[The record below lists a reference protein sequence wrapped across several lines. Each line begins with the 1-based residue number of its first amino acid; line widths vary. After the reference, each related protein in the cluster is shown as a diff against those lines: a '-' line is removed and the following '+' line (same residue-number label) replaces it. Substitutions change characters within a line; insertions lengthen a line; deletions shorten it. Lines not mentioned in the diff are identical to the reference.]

1 MALSRIRAQHTG
13 ASVAMEEISMEEEA
27 LLIQESAGD
36 LAEAEAEIEDAQEL
50 ADTSDALEDLA
61 MVADGIDEASEN
73 EVALVEAGVQLATAG
88 SDLEVEDVA
97 PGLESYIGRRIST
110 EGIKETARA
119 IYDAIVRAIKK
130 FWEKIKAFFRKTV
143 GTLANLRR
151 SAEKLRA
158 RAGECHG
165 KTSKEKQIEVGSEI
179 NSLSIDYKAP
189 KTGKAILDIVDNT
202 SKLLDGVLNGQ
213 NKESAD
219 IGEKL
224 ADALNDFDADDAAS
238 AKASLGKVCG
248 AFGKHGSTNLP
259 AASSQSSVDT
269 RYPAGTGIKYQV
281 VKDIPGNRIL
291 VVTNPDRTGT
301 DPMATA
307 AKLRGIKSHLA
318 NCTDKDKDPVNE
330 ATVSVVTPTEAE
342 KLADKIIDIVAAIA
356 AYENGKGRK
365 DADKAKE
372 RVEKAMGKA
381 KERME
386 KVKADDTGVI
396 SAYRAAL
403 NLVPAYIHIS
413 GQLAA
418 QMTSVALAASRGAI
432 VVANKSLSQ
441 YH

>member
-1 MALSRIRAQHTG
+1 MALSRIRAQHIGT
-13 ASVAMEEISMEEEA
+13 SVAMEEISMEEEA

-97 PGLESYIGRRIST
+97 PALESYVGRRIST

-119 IYDAIVRAIKK
+119 IYDAIIRAVKK

-165 KTSKEKQIEVGSEI
+165 KTAKEKQIEVGGEI
-179 NSLSIDYKAP
+179 NSLSTDYKAP
-189 KTGKAILDIVDNT
+189 KTGAAIVGLIDST
-202 SKLLDGVLNGQ
+202 HKLLDATLDGQ
-213 NKESAD
+213 NAETAKV
-219 IGEKL
+219 GEKL
-224 ADALNDFDADDAAS
+224 ADALNDFDADDATA
-238 AKASLGKVCG
+238 AKASLGKAVA
-248 AFGKHGSTNLP
+248 AFDVGNSKLPGSKTQ
-259 AASSQSSVDT
+259 ASVDT
-269 RYPAGTGIKYQV
+269 RYPASAGVNYTV
-281 VKDIPGNRIL
+281 VSDIPGNRIL
-291 VVTNPDRTGT
+291 VITKTGKSS
-301 DPMATA
+301 DPMQGA
-307 AKLRGIKSHLA
+307 AMLRGIKAHLA
-318 NCTDKDKDPVNE
+318 NCTDKDKDPVTE
-330 ATVSVVTPTEAE
+330 ATVSVITPGEAE
-342 KLADKIIDIVAAIA
+342 KLADKIIDIVTVIA
-356 AYENGKGRK
+356 AFENGKGRK

-372 RVEKAMGKA
+372 RVEKACAKA

-386 KVKADDTGVI
+386 KVKADDTATV

-403 NLVPAYIHIS
+403 NLVPTYVHMA
-413 GQLAA
+413 GQIPA
-418 QMTSVALAASRGAI
+418 QMTSVALAASRAAI

>member
-1 MALSRIRAQHTG
+1 MALSRIRAQHFGTF
-13 ASVAMEEISMEEEA
+13 VAMEEISMEEEA

-97 PGLESYIGRRIST
+97 PALESYVGRRIST

-119 IYDAIVRAIKK
+119 IYDAIIRAVKK

-151 SAEKLRA
+151 SAEKLRS

-165 KTSKEKQIEVGSEI
+165 KTAKEKQIEVGSEI
-179 NSLSIDYKAP
+179 NALSTDYKAP
-189 KTGKAILDIVDNT
+189 KTGTAIVGLIDST
-202 SKLLDGVLNGQ
+202 HKLLDACLDGQ
-213 NKESAD
+213 NAVSAK

-224 ADALNDFDADDAAS
+224 ADALNDFDADDATA
-238 AKASLGKVCG
+238 AKASLGKAVA
-248 AFGKHGSTNLP
+248 AFDTGTSSKLPGSKTQ
-259 AASSQSSVDT
+259 ASVDT
-269 RYPAGTGIKYQV
+269 RYPATTGVNYTV
-281 VKDIPGNRIL
+281 VSDIPGNRIL
-291 VVTNPDRTGT
+291 VITNAGKSS
-301 DPMATA
+301 DPMQGAT
-307 AKLRGIKSHLA
+307 KLRGIKAHLA
-318 NCTDKDKDPVNE
+318 NCTDKDKDPVTE
-330 ATVSVVTPTEAE
+330 ATVSVITPTEAE
-342 KLADKIIDIVAAIA
+342 KLADKIIDIVTVIA
-356 AYENGKGRK
+356 AFENGKGRK

-372 RVEKAMGKA
+372 RVEKACAKA

-386 KVKADDTGVI
+386 KVKADDTATV

-403 NLVPAYIHIS
+403 NLVPTFTHIS
-413 GQLAA
+413 GQIPA
-418 QMTSVALAASRGAI
+418 QMTSVALAASRAAI

>member
-1 MALSRIRAQHTG
+1 MALSRIRAQHFGT
-13 ASVAMEEISMEEEA
+13 SVAMEEISMEEEA

-97 PGLESYIGRRIST
+97 PGLESYVGRRIST

-119 IYDAIVRAIKK
+119 IYEAIIRAVKK

-151 SAEKLRA
+151 SAEKLRQ

-189 KTGKAILDIVDNT
+189 KTGKAIVDIIDGT
-202 SKLLDGVLNGQ
+202 GKLLECTLNGL
-213 NKESAD
+213 NKDVAD

-224 ADALNDFDADDAAS
+224 ADALNDFDADDASA

-248 AFGKHGSTNLP
+248 AFGKAGSTNLP
-259 AASSQSSVDT
+259 ASSSLTSVDT
-269 RYPAGTGIKYQV
+269 RYPAGTDIKYQV

-291 VVTNPDRTGT
+291 VITNPDRTST

-318 NCTDKDKDPVNE
+318 NCTDKDKDPVTE
-330 ATVSVVTPTEAE
+330 ATISTVTPAEAE
-342 KLADKIIDIVAAIA
+342 KLADKIIDIVATIA
-356 AYENGKGRK
+356 AFESGKGRK

-372 RVEKAMGKA
+372 RVEKACAKA

-396 SAYRAAL
+396 SAYRAGL
-403 NLVPAYIHIS
+403 NLVPTFVHMS
-413 GQLAA
+413 GQIPA
-418 QMTSVALAASRGAI
+418 QMTSVALAASRAAI

>member
-13 ASVAMEEISMEEEA
+13 TFVAMEEISMEEEA

-97 PGLESYIGRRIST
+97 PGLESYVGRRIST

-119 IYDAIVRAIKK
+119 IYEAIIRAVKK

-165 KTSKEKQIEVGSEI
+165 KTSKEKQIEVGGEI
-179 NSLSIDYKAP
+179 NALSIDYKAP
-189 KTGKAILDIVDNT
+189 KTGKAIVDI
-202 SKLLDGVLNGQ
+202 LDGSQKSLSSILGGL
-213 NKESAD
+213 NKENAD

-224 ADALNDFDADDAAS
+224 ADALNDFEADTS
-238 AKASLGKVCG
+238 AEALASLGKVCG
-248 AFGKHGSTNLP
+248 AFGKHGSFNLP
-259 AASSQSSVDT
+259 AGSFQTSVDT
-269 RYPAGTGIKYQV
+269 RYPASTGMKYQV
-281 VKDIPGNRIL
+281 VKDVPGNRII
-291 VVTNPDRTGT
+291 VMSNPDRTGK

-307 AKLRGIKSHLA
+307 AKLRAIKSHMA
-318 NCTDKDKDPVNE
+318 SCTDKDKDPVTE
-330 ATVSVVTPTEAE
+330 ATLSVVTPAEAE
-342 KLADKIIDIVAAIA
+342 KMADVIIDIVTTVS
-356 AYENGKGRK
+356 AYETGKSRK

-372 RVEKAMGKA
+372 RVEKACAKA

-386 KVKADDTGVI
+386 KVKADDTATV

-403 NLVPAYIHIS
+403 NLVPTYIHMS

-418 QMTSVALAASRGAI
+418 QATSVSLAAARAAI

>member
-1 MALSRIRAQHTG
+1 MALSRIRAQHIGT
-13 ASVAMEEISMEEEA
+13 SVAMEEISMEEEA

-97 PGLESYIGRRIST
+97 PGLESYVGRRIST

-119 IYDAIVRAIKK
+119 IYDAIVRAVKK

-151 SAEKLRA
+151 SAEKLRQ

-165 KTSKEKQIEVGSEI
+165 KTPKEKQIEVGSEI
-179 NSLSIDYKAP
+179 NSLSTDFKAP
-189 KTGKAILDIVDNT
+189 KSGAAILSLIEST
-202 SKLLDGVLNGQ
+202 AKLLDEALDKHNSS
-213 NKESAD
+213 SAKL
-219 IGEKL
+219 GEDL
-224 ADALNDFDADDAAS
+224 ANALNDFDADDATK
-238 AKASLGKVCG
+238 AKNSLAKVCM
-248 AFGKHGSTNLP
+248 AFGVTSKSFTGAKT
-259 AASSQSSVDT
+259 QTSVDT
-269 RYPAGTGIKYQV
+269 RYPAGTGISYEV
-281 VKDIPGNRIL
+281 VENIPGNRIL
-291 VVTNPDRTGT
+291 VQTKHNKAGT

-307 AKLRGIKSHLA
+307 SALRSTKSHLA
-318 NCTDKDKDPVNE
+318 SCTDKDKDPVTD
-330 ATVSVVTPTEAE
+330 ATISVVTPGDAE
-342 KLADKIIDIVAAIA
+342 KLADKIIDMVTVIA
-356 AYENGKGRK
+356 AFESGKGRK
-365 DADKAKE
+365 DADKAKD
-372 RVEKAMGKA
+372 RVEKACAKA
-381 KERME
+381 KERMD
-386 KVKADDTGVI
+386 KVKADDAGVV

-403 NLVPAYIHIS
+403 NLVPTYIHIS
-413 GQLAA
+413 GQIPA

>member
-1 MALSRIRAQHTG
+1 MALSRIRAQHFGT
-13 ASVAMEEISMEEEA
+13 SVAMEEISMEEEA

-97 PGLESYIGRRIST
+97 PALASYVGRRIST

-119 IYDAIVRAIKK
+119 IYDAIIRAVKK

-151 SAEKLRA
+151 SAEKLRS

-165 KTSKEKQIEVGSEI
+165 KTAKEKQIEVGGEI
-179 NSLSIDYKAP
+179 NALSADYKAP
-189 KTGKAILDIVDNT
+189 KTGAAIVGLIDST
-202 SKLLDGVLNGQ
+202 HMLLDACLDGQ
-213 NKESAD
+213 NAESAKV
-219 IGEKL
+219 GEKL
-224 ADALNDFDADDAAS
+224 ADALNDFDADDATA
-238 AKASLGKVCG
+238 AKASLGKAVA
-248 AFGKHGSTNLP
+248 AFDTGTSSKLPGSKTQ
-259 AASSQSSVDT
+259 ASVDT
-269 RYPAGTGIKYQV
+269 RYPATTGVNYTV
-281 VKDIPGNRIL
+281 VSDIPGNRIL
-291 VVTNPDRTGT
+291 VITKTGKSS
-301 DPMATA
+301 DPMQGA
-307 AKLRGIKSHLA
+307 AKLRGIKAHLA
-318 NCTDKDKDPVNE
+318 NCTDKDKDPVTE
-330 ATVSVVTPTEAE
+330 ATVSVITPAEAE
-342 KLADKIIDIVAAIA
+342 KLADKIIEIVTVIA
-356 AYENGKGRK
+356 AFENGKGRK

-372 RVEKAMGKA
+372 RVEKACAKA

-386 KVKADDTGVI
+386 KVKADDTATV

-403 NLVPAYIHIS
+403 NLVPTFTHIS
-413 GQLAA
+413 GQIPA
-418 QMTSVALAASRGAI
+418 QMTSVALAASRAAI